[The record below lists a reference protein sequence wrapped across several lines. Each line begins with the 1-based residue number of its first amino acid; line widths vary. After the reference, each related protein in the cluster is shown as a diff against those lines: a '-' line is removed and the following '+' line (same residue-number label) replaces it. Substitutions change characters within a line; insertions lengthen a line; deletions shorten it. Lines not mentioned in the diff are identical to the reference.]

1 MENSHKR
8 IFWKYFL
15 LLQWNDRKIRAA
27 LGVKRPENSH
37 KETSS
42 FASKMLRVGNSY
54 GLTKEVVTIKKY
66 WCLGIFSLENQLAWK
81 NEYSVRN
88 ISLE

>member
-66 WCLGIFSLENQLAWK
+66 WCLGIFFFL
-81 NEYSVRN
+81 
-88 ISLE
+88 